1 MFNPK
6 SFIIGIFLLLCSGI
20 AVAQCPQNIGFD
32 FGDFTNWQGATGNIS
47 PAGVITMTA
56 NGIVP
61 GRHTIFYA
69 KDKQIDPYGKF
80 LIASPNGSSC
90 CVRLGDSNTGAQAEQ
105 LTYTFTVPAN
115 DPNFSLI
122 YYYACVLQ
130 NPAGHLPYEQPRF
143 TANVFDVTDNKYIT
157 CGFFEFQADASLP
170 GFKQSPVNNTV
181 LYNDWSAV
189 TLSLLCYSGKT
200 LRLEFTTNDCTK
212 TGHFGYAYLDINQNC
227 SSPVSGNVYCGNA
240 TGAATLVAPAGFQAY
255 YWYKGT
261 DYSNVIGQSNVLV
274 VNPAPS
280 VGTTYSVRIVPYPGV
295 GCEDTIHTTIQQTE
309 PLVLKLKDTIA
320 QCKQPSVDLT
330 DTSITSGSNA
340 DFTYT
345 YFTDSLAVN
354 SLIGPQA
361 VTKSGTYYIQ
371 ATTPGGCSVIKPIV
385 LLIGQ
390 ANLNI
395 ANPPPVCIPSTIDL
409 TASAVTAGSA
419 AGTFSYWQDTLTTK
433 NIANPKAVTAS
444 GTYYIKLTTAEGCIA
459 VKPVSVI
466 INSFPT
472 LVITNPPQNCGIT
485 DITAAAITKGS
496 STGATYTY
504 YIDSLCTVPITN
516 PANATT
522 IGTVYIKATVPG
534 GCYTV
539 APIVITPPETLNLVV
554 PDSITACIIPGFDL
568 TKPALTSGSNADF
581 TYSYFN
587 DPTGT
592 TPVPNPQDIN
602 ASGTYYIKATTPL
615 GCSVMKPVKVIVLD
629 VGNFTITD
637 PAQVC
642 EPATIDITKTI
653 IYSANFTGTIS
664 YWKNAAATIALT
676 NPTAVDSTGTYYV
689 QSLNSNGCPNTQPV
703 HVVINKLPIVNIT
716 DQFGCYFVDI
726 TTTRTTAGSSPGL
739 AYTYW
744 LDAAATRPLLAPQA
758 ISTSGTYYISGTTN
772 SGCTVTQPINVNV
785 YASPAIITITN
796 PPAVVYP
803 EFVDLRTSFTPQK
816 DIFYT
821 FWTDSALTKAITSP
835 LVTKGGKYYIKATN
849 VNNCYNEYPVVVT
862 VNKPPDIDFTT
873 NVFTPNGD
881 GVNDGFK
888 FKVPFY
894 VSLKSF
900 KIFNKL
906 GQLLFQTSDPNKYW
920 DGKVAGA
927 LVPVATYYWIFEAY
941 DNYSQVEIKKAG
953 SISVVR

>member
-1 MFNPK
+1 M
-6 SFIIGIFLLLCSGI
+6 FLLLCTGI
-20 AVAQCPQNIGFD
+20 AKAQCPQNIGFD
-32 FGDFTNWQGATGNIS
+32 FGDFTNWQGATGGI
-47 PAGVITMTA
+47 AADGTIAMTSQ
-56 NGIVP
+56 GIVS

-90 CVRLGDSNTGAQAEQ
+90 CVRLGNTNANKQAEQ

-115 DPNFSLI
+115 DPDYSLI

-130 NPAGHLPYEQPRF
+130 NPGHLPYQEPRF
-143 TANVFDVTDNKYIT
+143 TANVFDVTDNQYIS
-157 CGFFEFQADASLP
+157 CGGYLFEASSNLP
-170 GFKQSPVNNTV
+170 GFKTSSVSNTV
-181 LYNDWSAV
+181 LYKDWSAV
-189 TLSLLCYSGKT
+189 TVNLLGYSGKT
-200 LRLEFTTNDCTK
+200 LRLEFTTNACSL
-212 TGHFGYAYLDINQNC
+212 GAHFGYAYLDINQNC
-227 SSPVSGNVYCGNA
+227 TSPVSGNVYCGNT
-240 TGAATLVAPAGFQAY
+240 TGSATLIAPAGFQAY

-261 DYSNVIGQSNVLV
+261 DYSNIIGQNNVLI
-274 VNPAPS
+274 VNPAPT
-280 VGTTYSVRIVPYPGV
+280 VGTTYSVRIVPYPGI

-309 PLVLKLKDTIA
+309 PLILKLKDTIT
-320 QCKQPSVDLT
+320 QCKLPSVDLT
-330 DTSITSGSNA
+330 DTSIVSGSTS

-345 YFTDSLAVN
+345 YYTDSLAVN

-371 ATTPGGCSVIKPIV
+371 GTTPGGCSVIKPIV

-395 ANPPPVCIPSTIDL
+395 TNPPPVCVPSTVDL
-409 TASAVTAGSA
+409 TASAVTAGSG
-419 AGTFSYWQDTLTTK
+419 AGTLTYWLDTLAT
-433 NIANPKAVTAS
+433 NSLANPKAVTAS
-444 GTYYIKLTTAEGCIA
+444 GTYYIKLISPEGCTAIKA
-459 VKPVSVI
+459 VKTI

-472 LVITNPPQNCGIT
+472 LAITNPAQNCGIT
-485 DITAAAITKGS
+485 DITAPAITKGS

-504 YIDSLCTVPITN
+504 YTDSLCTAPIANPTN
-516 PANATT
+516 VT
-522 IGTVYIKATVPG
+522 ISGKVYIKASVPG

-539 APIVITPPETLNLVV
+539 APIMITPPETLNLVV
-554 PDSITACIIPGFDL
+554 PDSVTVCVIPGLDL
-568 TKPALTSGSNADF
+568 TKPAITAGSNTDF
-581 TYSYFN
+581 TYSYFS
-587 DPTGT
+587 DPSGT
-592 TPVPNPQDIN
+592 TPLPNPKDIN

-615 GCSVMKPVKVIVLD
+615 GCSVIKPVKVIALA

-637 PAQVC
+637 PPQVC
-642 EPATIDITKTI
+642 EPVTVDITKAI
-653 IYSANFTGTIS
+653 NYSANFTGTIG
-664 YWKNAAATIALT
+664 YWKDAAATIALN

-703 HVVINKLPIVNIT
+703 HVIVNKLPVVNIT
-716 DQFGCYFVDI
+716 DQSGCYFVDI
-726 TTTRTTAGSSPGL
+726 TNARATAGSSTGL
-739 AYTYW
+739 NFTYW

-758 ISTSGTYYISGTTN
+758 IPTSGTYYISGTTAA
-772 SGCTVTQPINVNV
+772 GCTVTKPINVNV
-785 YASPAIITITN
+785 YSSPAIITITN
-796 PPAVVYP
+796 PPPVVYP
-803 EFVDLRTSFTPQK
+803 EVVDLRTSFTPQK

-821 FWTDSALTKAITSP
+821 FWTDSALTKLLTSP

-849 VNNCYNEYPVVVT
+849 SNGCYNQYTVVVT

-894 VSLKSF
+894 VNLKSF
-900 KIFNKL
+900 KIYNKL

-920 DGKVAGA
+920 DGKVAGQF
-927 LVPVATYYWIFEAY
+927 VPVATYYWIFEAY